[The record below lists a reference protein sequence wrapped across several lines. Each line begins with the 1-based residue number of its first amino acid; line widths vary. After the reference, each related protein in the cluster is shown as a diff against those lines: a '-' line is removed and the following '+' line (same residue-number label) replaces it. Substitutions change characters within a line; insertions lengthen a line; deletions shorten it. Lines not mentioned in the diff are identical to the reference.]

1 MPTRNAIPFIFAATA
16 FHIVFLHCESLAIA
30 MDNTSH
36 VVDEIDH
43 AVSELKVQKW
53 TAMLPFNGCLCLSTD
68 DVVMASFQD
77 CHDLFSLTSTLHK
90 GFILRFDPQMFP
102 VVPGGVA
109 KNKDSIKKLF
119 DVLISIDKTRQQKQW
134 QENCANRRWSVTERI
149 PVVPKASLSQ
159 SEQAQA
165 KQQPWKTPMS
175 ANHNIGPGKTA
186 AMVEEEF
193 GLHLTR
199 RQVAQMQ
206 QMAKL
211 ADDLTS
217 TDELEEYKHLDS
229 DTDLVLA
236 YLEKKGQLIWTERME
251 YIGNQGCVQFEVLP
265 EEEVFAGDLYKYASE
280 RRRALLA
287 SYEQQVLISLVWAM
301 PVGRRCIQAF
311 PELLFSDATHKTN
324 QENRPLITFG
334 VKDTEGRVQVVIRAW
349 APNER
354 AWMFR
359 WLFQTAVPAIIGKTT
374 CEQIRLVITDGDSQE
389 LTQLDD
395 AISSVFTKCV
405 CRRCGWHIIHQGW
418 KRHVGS
424 LGRSQE
430 AKEISQRI
438 RSWVYFF
445 MKSIETLDEYQASK
459 ALLLSYVNSEEVVKV
474 IGNNNTDHIVTF
486 LHSNVFVHEQHFARC
501 FYLDVRGFDAYSNT
515 CLEGTNYGVKY
526 CENRVLPNMSQ
537 AKATKVMI
545 NQDEDKFT
553 QNRKKTCDAFHKNA
567 LQGRTK
573 TSAHVLQTAERAS
586 AARLS
591 TYFESFTHHSV
602 DIRFWT
608 VYSLYA
614 VVLDPSELNEHE
626 IKIRNKLVT
635 ARWKSPQ
642 PPTAPSSMKSMDEG
656 RFSVGSKS
664 QDQFKSMTSEDLLLY
679 FEALMK
685 NKLSILNYNIEHVEK
700 AVAVMEKHHGNA
712 VAGNAQL

>member
-1 MPTRNAIPFIFAATA
+1 
-16 FHIVFLHCESLAIA
+16 

-119 DVLISIDKTRQQKQW
+119 DVLIKNSRGPKGQSLPKRTSTSKATTVEDTCKVKLAFDADSVLLFLVCRIGESQHEGHCPRNAVDMATRKRIVPAAATDFQQ
-134 QENCANRRWSVTERI
+134 
-149 PVVPKASLSQ
+149 
-159 SEQAQA
+159 
-165 KQQPWKTPMS
+165 MS
-175 ANHNIGPGKTA
+175 ANHNIGPGKTD

-193 GLHLTR
+193 GLHLSR
-199 RQVAQMQ
+199 LQVAQMQ

-251 YIGNQGCVQFEVLP
+251 YIGNQGCVQCEVLP

-280 RRRALLA
+280 RRRAVLA
-287 SYEQQVLISLVWAM
+287 RDEQQVLISLVWAM

-334 VKDTEGRVQVVIRAW
+334 VKDAEGRVQVVIRAW

-374 CEQIRLVITDGDSQE
+374 CERIRLVITDGDSQE

-459 ALLLSYVNSEEVVKV
+459 ALLLSYVNSDEVVKV
-474 IGNNNTDHIVTF
+474 IGSDNANNIVTF
-486 LHSNVFVHEQHFARC
+486 LRSHVFVHEQHFARC
-501 FYLDVRGFDAYSNT
+501 FYLDVRGFDAVSNT

-537 AKATKVMI
+537 AKATKVMV

-553 QNRKKTCDAFHKNA
+553 QNQKKASDAFHKKP
-567 LQGRTK
+567 LQARTN
-573 TSAHVLQTAERAS
+573 TSEHVFPTAESMLQQAMVAS
-586 AARLS
+586 
-591 TYFESFTHHSV
+591 ESYILYRYGDLKLWVLYSGPRNMQGGLLPVFQRV
-602 DIRFWT
+602 RT
-608 VYSLYA
+608 VSI
-614 VVLDPSELNEHE
+614 D
-626 IKIRNKLVT
+626 
-635 ARWKSPQ
+635 
-642 PPTAPSSMKSMDEG
+642 
-656 RFSVGSKS
+656 
-664 QDQFKSMTSEDLLLY
+664 
-679 FEALMK
+679 K
-685 NKLSILNYNIEHVEK
+685 NTI
-700 AVAVMEKHHGNA
+700 
-712 VAGNAQL
+712 